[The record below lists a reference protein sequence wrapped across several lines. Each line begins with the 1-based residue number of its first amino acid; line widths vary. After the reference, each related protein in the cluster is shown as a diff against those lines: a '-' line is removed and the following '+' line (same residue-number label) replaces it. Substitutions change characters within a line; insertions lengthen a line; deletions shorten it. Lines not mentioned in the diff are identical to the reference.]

1 METLLRREIGTL
13 EEQKKEFSSPRKK
26 EDGATFYVK
35 DHCLIVELGSDLDH
49 HVSLQV
55 KEKSDRIIA
64 TENIR
69 YVIFDFSKS
78 NFMDS
83 SGIGVIMGRYKQVKF
98 SGGSLAVTG
107 ITPPVDRILKI
118 SGLYKII
125 QKYETIKDA
134 MKAF

>member
-1 METLLRREIGTL
+1 MGT
-13 EEQKKEFSSPRKK
+13 EKQIEGIKRKK
-26 EDGATFYVK
+26 NEDGATYQVK
-35 DHCLIVELGSDLDH
+35 NHCLIVELGSDLDH
-49 HVSLQV
+49 HVSV
-55 KEKSDRIIA
+55 KIKEQSDRIIA

-69 YVIFDFSKS
+69 HVIFDFSKS

-98 SGGSLAVTG
+98 TGGTLAVTG

-125 QKYETIKDA
+125 EKYETIKDA

>member
-1 METLLRREIGTL
+1 MLDSENKVVMLTP
-13 EEQKKEFSSPRKK
+13 KKKDE
-26 EDGATFYVK
+26 GATYQVK

-49 HVSLQV
+49 HVSV
-55 KEKSDRIIA
+55 RIKERSDRIIQA
-64 TENIR
+64 ENIR
-69 YVIFDFSKS
+69 HIIFDFSKS

-98 SGGSLAVTG
+98 VGGSLAVTG

-125 QKYETIKDA
+125 DKYETIKDA

>member
-1 METLLRREIGTL
+1 MSAGNQVTML
-13 EEQKKEFSSPRKK
+13 EPKKNDE
-26 EDGATFYVK
+26 GATYQVK
-35 DHCLIVELGSDLDH
+35 DHCLIIQLGSDLDH
-49 HVSLQV
+49 HVSV
-55 KEKSDRIIA
+55 RIKERSDRIIQA
-64 TENIR
+64 ENIR
-69 YVIFDFSKS
+69 HVIFDFSKS

-98 SGGSLAVTG
+98 TGGSLAVTG

-125 QKYETIKDA
+125 EKYETIKDA

>member
-1 METLLRREIGTL
+1 MEE
-13 EEQKKEFSSPRKK
+13 KKTEFISHKK
-26 EDGATFYVK
+26 NDDGATYSVEN
-35 DHCLIVELGSDLDH
+35 HCLIVQLGSDLDH
-49 HVSLQV
+49 HVSLKI
-55 KEKSDRIIA
+55 KEKSDRLIA

-69 YVIFDFSKS
+69 HVIFDFSKS

-98 SGGSLAVTG
+98 TGGSLAVTG

-125 QKYETIKDA
+125 KKYETIKDA
-134 MKAF
+134 MEAF

>member
-1 METLLRREIGTL
+1 MGTENQIEGL
-13 EEQKKEFSSPRKK
+13 KRKK
-26 EDGATFYVK
+26 NEDGATYQVQN
-35 DHCLIVELGSDLDH
+35 HCLIVELGSDLDH
-49 HVSLQV
+49 HVSV
-55 KEKSDRIIA
+55 KIKERSDRIIA

-69 YVIFDFSKS
+69 HVIFDFSKS
-78 NFMDS
+78 NFIDS

-98 SGGSLAVTG
+98 TGGTLAVTG

>member
-1 METLLRREIGTL
+1 MNTEKQVEIL
-13 EEQKKEFSSPRKK
+13 IQKRDDE
-26 EDGATFYVK
+26 GATYQVK
-35 DHCLIVELGSDLDH
+35 DHCLIVKLGSDLDH
-49 HVSLQV
+49 HVSVRV
-55 KEKSDRIIA
+55 KEHSDRIIQA
-64 TENIR
+64 ENIR
-69 YVIFDFSKS
+69 HVIFDFSKS

-98 SGGSLAVTG
+98 TGGSLAVTG

-125 QKYETIKDA
+125 DKYETIKDA